1 MIWNREVYCI
11 NIYGE
16 DFPKYVHQIVGKLFE
31 RLSIPK
37 EKLQYNY
44 DGIDFISGY
53 LINLSIEKKIDEI
66 FFEENYLGLI
76 AYMGECYIQTKGGKW
91 EMILDKKGNT
101 WEPYI
106 QKIDGKLNG
115 NFIKYIYD
123 CLTEDEIAD
132 YESCLLG
139 I

>member
-1 MIWNREVYCI
+1 MYS
-11 NIYGE
+11 GE
-16 DFPKYVHQIVGKLFE
+16 TPE
-31 RLSIPK
+31 CT
-37 EKLQYNY
+37 
-44 DGIDFISGY
+44 
-53 LINLSIEKKIDEI
+53 EKKIEEN
-66 FFEENYLGLI
+66 FFEENFLGLI

-91 EMILDKKGNT
+91 EMILNKAGNI

-106 QKIDGKLNG
+106 KKNNGELNA
-115 NFIKYIYD
+115 NFIGFIYD